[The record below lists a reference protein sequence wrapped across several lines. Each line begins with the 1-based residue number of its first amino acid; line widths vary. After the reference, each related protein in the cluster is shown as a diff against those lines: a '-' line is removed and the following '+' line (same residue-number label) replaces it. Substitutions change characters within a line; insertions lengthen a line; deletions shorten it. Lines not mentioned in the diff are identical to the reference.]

1 MGIKERKEREKAAL
15 RKQILDAAGQ
25 LFREVGYEKT
35 TMRKIAKRI
44 EYNPATIYSYFK
56 NKEEIFFE
64 LQRRAFQLF
73 YESLR
78 HVGEIEDPGKRLTS
92 MGRAYL
98 KFAIE
103 NPDDYDLM
111 FIMRQPMQVLEEHE
125 KWKLGEKNFDLLHR
139 TVQECIEAEILPP
152 EDSEAMAAMVW
163 SSVHGLASLQIR
175 GRFKMKQFKN
185 EDLDFILYNA
195 FYIFDRILLQ
205 KYAKREE

>member
-15 RKQILDAAGQ
+15 RKHILDAAGQ
-25 LFREVGYEKT
+25 LFREEGYDKT

-64 LQRRAFQLF
+64 LQRRAFHLF
-73 YESLR
+73 YDSLR

-103 NPDDYDLM
+103 HPDDYDLM
-111 FIMRQPMQVLEEHE
+111 FIMRQPMQALKEHE
-125 KWKLGEKNFDLLHR
+125 KWKLGEQNFELLHQ
-139 TVQECIEAEILPP
+139 TVKECIEAGKLPP
-152 EDSEAMAAMVW
+152 EDSEVMATMIWAA
-163 SSVHGLASLQIR
+163 VHGLASLQIR
-175 GRFKMKQFKN
+175 DRFKMKPFNN
-185 EDLDFILYNA
+185 EDLDFVLYNA
-195 FYIFDRILLQ
+195 FYIFDRILLR
-205 KYAKREE
+205 KYPKLNE